1 MRKKIFIVII
11 FIFLIFF
18 TAQNCSEGV
27 AINNLIENS
36 RDYNSKKIELK
47 GEAIGDVMIRGNFG
61 WINILDNTGAIGV
74 WAKKEDLE
82 KIRFVGNYKNIGDT
96 VKVIGIFNR
105 ACDEH
110 GGDTDIHAKELLI
123 AKSGHKVEHP
133 VETKKI
139 IWFAVLLFIV
149 LGLILSNYLSQK
161 IAEKKKP

>member
-36 RDYNSKKIELK
+36 RDHDGKKVEIK

-61 WINILDNTGAIGV
+61 WINIMDNTGAIGV

-82 KIRFVGNYKNIGDT
+82 KIKFKGGYKNIGDT
-96 VKVIGIFNR
+96 IKVTGTFNR

-123 AKSGHKVEHP
+123 VKIGHKVKHP
-133 VETKKI
+133 IEIKKVV
-139 IWFAVLLFIV
+139 WLAVLLFIV
-149 LGLILSNYLSQK
+149 LGLILSNYLVSK
-161 IAEKKKP
+161 IEAL